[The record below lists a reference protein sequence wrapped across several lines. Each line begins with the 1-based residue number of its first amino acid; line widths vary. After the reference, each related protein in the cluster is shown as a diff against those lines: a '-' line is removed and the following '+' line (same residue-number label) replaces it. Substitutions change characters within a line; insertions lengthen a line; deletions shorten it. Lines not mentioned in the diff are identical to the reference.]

1 MGVGQGVQDV
11 VEQLQG
17 AVQVHLDPAGRA
29 GDAGPGV
36 VGPPAL
42 DEAQPNEA
50 QAPQVVHAEPRGHR
64 QPWRWGDVVTMGV
77 PTRPAVTH

>member
-64 QPWRWGDVVTMGV
+64 QPWRGGDMVTMGV